1 MNALLVMIPVVL
13 PLVTAVLLL
22 PMTGRV
28 RLQHALALV
37 SGSLLLANAMFL
49 VARTAHGA
57 ILVLPIGS
65 WSPRVGIVWVVDAL
79 AAVMLLF
86 SALVSY
92 AALLYAPGSFQ
103 GERERRTFYPLHQFL
118 MVGVGGSLLT
128 GDVFN
133 LFVFFEVMLLASFTL
148 IALGE
153 RARQVRAAVPY
164 VIVSLVSSAV
174 FLAGVGAM
182 YGAAGTVN
190 MAELSVRAASG
201 KLPSI
206 FWAAAAMVLVVF
218 MVKTA
223 LFPVF
228 TWLPDS
234 YPEASAT
241 VNGLFA
247 GLLTKVGVYTLF
259 RTIPLF
265 GRDAP
270 LGWQPALIV
279 IAAITMVVG
288 VVGAL
293 GRGTIRGIL
302 SFHIVSQVGYM
313 IFGLALFTPLALA
326 AGLFHTVHN
335 MVAKTALVFAG
346 GIAERIGG
354 SGKLGD
360 VRGLVGTQ
368 PWLAA
373 GFFIAA
379 ISLAGVPPS
388 SGFWG
393 KWFLVA
399 GGLRIGAPVAAG
411 ISLLVGLLTLASML
425 KIWNATFWGKPE
437 GQRHPEHGRD
447 RGMLG
452 ATLALTMLTIVL
464 GFFAAPLFAHFER
477 VATQLLEVT
486 SYIDAVRAAEGR
498 SAHTEV
504 P

>member
-1 MNALLVMIPVVL
+1 MNELLVVVPVVL

-22 PMTGRV
+22 PMTGRG
-28 RLQHALALV
+28 RLQHTVALMSASVLLV
-37 SGSLLLANAMFL
+37 NAMLL
-49 VARTAHGA
+49 VVRTAQGA
-57 ILVLPIGS
+57 ILVLPLGN

-86 SALVSY
+86 SAIVSS
-92 AALLYAPGSFQ
+92 AALVYARGAFQ
-103 GERERRTFYPLHQFL
+103 HERERRTFYPLHQFL

-133 LFVFFEVMLLASFTL
+133 LFVFFEVMLLASFALITL
-148 IALGE
+148 GG
-153 RARQVRAAVPY
+153 RAKQLRMAVPY
-164 VIVSLVSSAV
+164 IVVNLVSSAL

-182 YGAAGTVN
+182 YGAAGSVN
-190 MAELSVRAASG
+190 MAELSVRAAGG
-201 KLPSI
+201 KLPGV
-206 FWAAAAMVLVVF
+206 FWAATAMVTAVF

-234 YPEASAT
+234 YPEASLT

-259 RTIPLF
+259 RTVPLF
-265 GRDAP
+265 SRNAP
-270 LGWQPALIV
+270 LEWQSVLVFLAT
-279 IAAITMVVG
+279 ATMVIG

-293 GRGTIRGIL
+293 GRSTIRGIL

-313 IFGLALFTPLALA
+313 ILGLALFTPLTLA

-335 MVAKTALVFAG
+335 MIAKTALIFAG
-346 GIAERIGG
+346 GIVERLGG

-379 ISLAGVPPS
+379 MSLAGVPPS

-393 KWFLVA
+393 KCFLVA
-399 GGLRIGAPVAAG
+399 GGLRAGAPVAAG
-411 ISLLVGLLTLASML
+411 ISLFVGLLTLASML

-437 GQRHPEHGRD
+437 GESHTDPGRD

-452 ATLALTMLTIVL
+452 ATLALTSLTVVL
-464 GFFAAPLFAHFER
+464 GFLAAPVFAHLER

-486 SYIDAVRAAEGR
+486 PYIEAVRAAEGR
-498 SAHTEV
+498 SAVTEG